1 MSIDAGTHH
10 LDHQCRMRLV
20 LAALLPLVF
29 ILTLEVSPAAAAS
42 PKACRVTNTDTGRT
56 YPRLQQAV
64 DAAKPGAHLVV
75 KGTCHG
81 GTLIDKDL
89 VIRGV
94 RSERRGKPVL
104 DGDKKTRVLTINGK
118 VEVNLR
124 SLVITHGMA
133 TRIPN
138 GGGISNKGR
147 LTLNDVVVR
156 GNMAGHSG
164 GRGGGVYNEG
174 VLRLLGVSGIQQLN
188 RAKEGAGVYN
198 AGTMTMRDTSRVA
211 GNYRTMQGVG
221 HGVYNTGT
229 LTMKDASSIRKN
241 TRGWP
246 GNNGYGVYNTG
257 VLVLTDSS
265 TVQGN
270 RGGVINLGGSVTMTG
285 SSSIRYNVFGCP
297 IFAGGSACIQ
307 VFSTWPPSHPAGLHS
322 VGGTVTGAACAPH
335 TFANVFRNYPY
346 DCYIE

>member
-1 MSIDAGTHH
+1 
-10 LDHQCRMRLV
+10 
-20 LAALLPLVF
+20 LAVALLV
-29 ILTLEVSPAAAAS
+29 TLGATPAAAAS
-42 PKACRVTNTDTGRT
+42 SAACRVQNTMTGRA
-56 YPRLQQAV
+56 YSALQAAV
-64 DAAKPGAHLVV
+64 DGARPSARLTVQ
-75 KGTCHG
+75 GTCHG
-81 GTLIDKDL
+81 GTFIDKDL
-89 VIRGV
+89 AIRGV

-104 DGDKKTRVLTINGK
+104 DGDKKTRVLTIKGK

-124 SLVITHGMA
+124 SLVITHGIA

-188 RAKEGAGVYN
+188 RANEGAGVYN

-229 LTMKDASSIRKN
+229 LTMKDSSSIRKN

-257 VLVLTDSS
+257 VLVLADSS

-270 RGGVINLGGSVTMTG
+270 RGGVLNLGGSVTLTG
-285 SSSIRYNVFGCP
+285 SSSIRFNLFGCP
-297 IFAGGSACIQ
+297 IWAGGSACLQ
-307 VFSTWPPSHPAGLHS
+307 VFGAWQRWRGREPGHPRH
-322 VGGTVTGAACAPH
+322 V
-335 TFANVFRNYPY
+335 
-346 DCYIE
+346 